1 MIKLSDIVS
10 EFMDKRSNDPVLLK
24 KISKELDQVTRYMK
38 KKKYIPNAKFNV
50 KGSGM
55 EMRGW
60 KDNVNNYLIKVIGKT
75 DRKGNISYPTIS
87 IPQFFVMINTFN
99 FNACCCSYKTISNS
113 SIICSNNTYCL

>member
-75 DRKGNISYPTIS
+75 DRKGNISYELWVQKGRKYIHDPRFLTLK
-87 IPQFFVMINTFN
+87 
-99 FNACCCSYKTISNS
+99 NAKAIVKNLEK
-113 SIICSNNTYCL
+113 IDD